1 MTDTLRCISPIDN
14 SVYVERPLATAQQSA
29 AALVLAQDAQS
40 QWRLT
45 SVAQRQELL
54 SAMVDAFI
62 ANSDVIS
69 EEICRQMGRPLSQ
82 CAGEVRGFEERARH
96 MIAIAP
102 QALADVQTSP
112 RDGFQRFIRK
122 ESLGVVF
129 IIAPWNYP
137 YLTAVNSIVPALMAG
152 NAVLLKHSAQT
163 PLCSER
169 LVQASEQAG
178 LPQGLLQAL
187 HLSHSNTSALV
198 ANPDIAYVAFT
209 GSVPGGHAIV
219 QAAADR
225 FIGIG
230 LELGGKDP
238 AYVRAD
244 ADIGHAVENIMDGVF
259 FNSGQSCCGI
269 ERVYVHQ
276 DHYDEFVQRS
286 AAFAS
291 EYQLGD
297 PTDPQTNIGPMVRT
311 SAADFVRE
319 QISQALSAGAHC
331 LVDENNFPASAPG
344 TPYLAPQLLVDV
356 DHSMRIMHEETFG
369 PAAGIMRVSSDE
381 EAIALMN
388 DSEFGLTASV
398 WTHDDQAALKIGAQL
413 QTGTV
418 FMNRCDYLDPALAWT
433 GVKNSGH
440 GCSLSMLGYEQLTQ
454 PKSFHLRMS
463 I

>member
-1 MTDTLRCISPIDN
+1 MTDTLRCISPIDD

-29 AALVLAQDAQS
+29 AALALAQHAQHE
-40 QWRLT
+40 WRLT
-45 SVAQRQELL
+45 AIERRQELL

-62 ANSDVIS
+62 ANSDSIS

-102 QALADVQTSP
+102 DALADIQTKP
-112 RDGFQRFIRK
+112 QDGFQRFIRR

-137 YLTAVNSIVPALMAG
+137 YLTSVNSIVPALMAG

-169 LVQASEQAG
+169 IAQAAEQAG
-178 LPQGLLQAL
+178 LPEGLLQAL

-198 ANPDIAYVAFT
+198 ADPGVAYVAFT

-244 ADIGHAVENIMDGVF
+244 ANVEHAVENIMDGVF

-286 AAFAS
+286 AAFAAA
-291 EYQLGD
+291 YQLGD
-297 PTDPQTNIGPMVRT
+297 PTDAQTNIGPMVRT

-319 QISQALSAGAHC
+319 QISQAVSAGAST
-331 LVDENNFPASAPG
+331 LVDEGNFPASAPG

-356 DHSMRIMHEETFG
+356 DHSMPIMNEETFG
-369 PAAGIMRVSSDE
+369 PAAGIMRVSNDQ

-388 DSEFGLTASV
+388 DSEFGLTASL
-398 WTHDDQAALKIGAQL
+398 WTDDDQAALNIGAQL

-454 PKSFHLRMS
+454 PKSFHLRTS